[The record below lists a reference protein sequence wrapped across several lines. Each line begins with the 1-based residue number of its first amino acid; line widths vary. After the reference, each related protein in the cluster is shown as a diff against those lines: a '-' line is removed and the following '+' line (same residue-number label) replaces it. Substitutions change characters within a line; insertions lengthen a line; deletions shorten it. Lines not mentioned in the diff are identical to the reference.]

1 MDRTCIRE
9 LEKIWLPDGYLVH
22 NPITFISVEAGGK
35 RGEKNCKKLYS
46 DSSDLVSDD
55 SVCGS
60 LCHCLEAYHLELETV
75 VTNAI

>member
-35 RGEKNCKKLYS
+35 RGEKNVKNFIQIAQILLAMTVFVAVFAIVLKLITLS
-46 DSSDLVSDD
+46 
-55 SVCGS
+55 
-60 LCHCLEAYHLELETV
+60 
-75 VTNAI
+75 